1 MSRYLPETPL
11 SQAIEADDFDRI
23 KQLVE
28 NDDVDINQCVRNHKT
43 PLFIAYSS
51 NKDKICRY
59 LLAHGANPNICD
71 DDNNFPFTM
80 NTEFQLQDIATKL
93 MLEELDEDKQQQE

>member
-11 SQAIEADDFDRI
+11 SQAIDAGDFDRI
-23 KQLVE
+23 NQLVE
-28 NDDVDINQCVRNHKT
+28 NGDVYINRCVRNHKN

-71 DDNNFPFTM
+71 DDNNFPFTT
-80 NTEFQLQDIATKL
+80 NTEFQLRDIATKL
-93 MLEELDEDKQQQE
+93 MLEELDEDKKQ